1 MLLILLQLALAD
13 SADTADTGPYED
25 NDAKAEAVYTQ
36 DDGCGGSKALFLLPL
51 AILLGR
57 RFRS

>member
-1 MLLILLQLALAD
+1 MFLLLQLALAD

-36 DDGCGGSKALFLLPL
+36 DDGCGVSKALFLLPL
-51 AILLGR
+51 AVLMRR